1 MPPNHRMH
9 LTALRAAADAARW
22 ADDAHMHL
30 DSIELVMDIER
41 ECDLTIP
48 NEDAQRRAILG
59 GMHDYLFGALRS
71 RGESTDPDA
80 VWRRLH
86 KVLVE
91 TGIQASLVTPSA
103 HTLCDRGL
111 DKLCQ
116 LMGDAHRRT
125 RTS

>member
-1 MPPNHRMH
+1 MGV
-9 LTALRAAADAARW
+9 
-22 ADDAHMHL
+22 
-30 DSIELVMDIER
+30 DSVELVMDIER

-48 NEDAQRRAILG
+48 NEDAERLVILG
-59 GMHDYLFGALRS
+59 EMHDYLVGALRS
-71 RGESTDPDA
+71 RGESADPDA

-91 TGIQASLVTPSA
+91 TGIHASLITPSA
-103 HTLCDRGL
+103 HTVRDLGL